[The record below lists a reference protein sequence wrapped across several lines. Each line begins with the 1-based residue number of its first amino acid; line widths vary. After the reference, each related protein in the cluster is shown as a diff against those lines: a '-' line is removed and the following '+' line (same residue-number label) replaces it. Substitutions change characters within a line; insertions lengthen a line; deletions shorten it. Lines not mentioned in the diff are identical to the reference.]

1 MNHGSRLCKIRGR
14 QIMGVRAQTFH
25 KGRLYWEIKYMWT
38 SWFFSK
44 QFFKHEKNCRLPK
57 CTSDTSRLCKIDKIK
72 HPLFMPS
79 LLLFG
84 FLRDPSPPPPRS
96 QSFCAD
102 VRSAPGSP
110 TSLSPTPPR
119 ATLALPRTSTRSP
132 PHKHSLSSADKSQCF
147 IPSPS
152 SLPHDI
158 TILTS
163 QLGILESPAVP
174 SSFLTHSTCG
184 QSSQRASCVCAL
196 TPFLSPWGYPG
207 PQVPGQDCPC
217 LQSCH
222 PPHCLQE
229 EGMT

>member
-14 QIMGVRAQTFH
+14 QIMGVSAQTFH

-44 QFFKHEKNCRLPK
+44 QFFKHEKNRRLPK
-57 CTSDTSRLCKIDKIK
+57 CTSDTSRLCRIDKIK
-72 HPLFMPS
+72 RPLFIPS

-84 FLRDPSPPPPRS
+84 FLRDPFPAPATAPFPKLLCWCQKYPCLSHIS
-96 QSFCAD
+96 Q
-102 VRSAPGSP
+102 PH
-110 TSLSPTPPR
+110 TPEGH
-119 ATLALPRTSTRSP
+119 TRSP
-132 PHKHSLSSADKSQCF
+132 PHKHSLSSADKSQCL

-174 SSFLTHSTCG
+174 SSFFTHSTCG

-196 TPFLSPWGYPG
+196 TPFLSPWGCPG